1 MNCNGTFWKGTIN
14 FDEKGDF
21 IKFIALRFKGNNT
34 DAMHYPWILR
44 LTIILFE
51 AIKMPSKKKPFWQP
65 DKGYWT
71 RLDLEITEIKFNKNK
86 KTKKIAMDHVV
97 YLDYKA
103 KELENLRT
111 GRKSML
117 IRGAMG
123 RKLPY
128 GKVSIGDNL
137 FFIENKGDGVIKAK
151 AVVSDVFNSK
161 QLTKDES
168 FKLLEHNQEKLWLD
182 NGLLKR
188 FGGKR
193 YLVLI
198 AIKDFSDIEFF
209 KIDKRG
215 YENMDDWLIVD
226 NIENVK
232 IK

>member
-1 MNCNGTFWKGTIN
+1 
-14 FDEKGDF
+14 
-21 IKFIALRFKGNNT
+21 
-34 DAMHYPWILR
+34 
-44 LTIILFE
+44 
-51 AIKMPSKKKPFWQP
+51 
-65 DKGYWT
+65 
-71 RLDLEITEIKFNKNK
+71 
-86 KTKKIAMDHVV
+86 MDHVV

-151 AVVSDVFNSK
+151 AVVSDIFNSK

-209 KIDKRG
+209 KIDKSG